1 MRNKDEKIGN
11 KLLVRL
17 PHNEKQ
23 HHEVAVKTRV
33 QEENWKKGY
42 TNTVTIVRKQNIAIS
57 QICMSPKQRKKDSVF
72 YKCFNVERK
81 RLQKREMHTNILS
94 Q

>member
-1 MRNKDEKIGN
+1 MVQIHFSEHLSVSRHLSPEILSLFVRNKNEKTGN
-11 KLLVRL
+11 LLLVRL
-17 PHNEKQ
+17 PHSEKQ

-57 QICMSPKQRKKDSVF
+57 QIFHVTKT
-72 YKCFNVERK
+72 EEK
-81 RLQKREMHTNILS
+81 R
-94 Q
+94 